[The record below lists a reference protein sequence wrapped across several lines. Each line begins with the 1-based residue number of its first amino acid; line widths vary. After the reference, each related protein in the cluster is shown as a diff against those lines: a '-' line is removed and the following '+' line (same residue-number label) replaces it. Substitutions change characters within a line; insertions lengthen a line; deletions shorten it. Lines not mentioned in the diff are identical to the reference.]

1 VLTVIKTN
9 ISNESAVF
17 SQAATR
23 KIEMKA
29 ESIVNELQE
38 RAAVMGIDAVAVV
51 KHGQPHQEIVALAAE
66 LGVAF
71 IVMCTHGKTGIKRLL
86 MGSVTQR
93 TIGHADCPVLVVPN
107 RDSCGME

>member
-1 VLTVIKTN
+1 
-9 ISNESAVF
+9 
-17 SQAATR
+17 
-23 KIEMKA
+23 MKA
-29 ESIVNELQE
+29 KSIVNELKE
-38 RAAVMGIDAVAVV
+38 RAAVMSIDAVALV
-51 KHGQPHQEIVALAAE
+51 KHGEPHQEIIALAAE

-107 RDSCGME
+107 RDSCEMK